1 MSPIIINP
9 IEMRRCDGIKCFS
22 AKVISL
28 VFIVVAINGS
38 KNELMCILVV
48 E

>member
-1 MSPIIINP
+1 MSTNIINP
-9 IEMRRCDGIKCFS
+9 IEKRRYDGIKFS
-22 AKVISL
+22 TKVISL

-38 KNELMCILVV
+38 KNELVCIHIV